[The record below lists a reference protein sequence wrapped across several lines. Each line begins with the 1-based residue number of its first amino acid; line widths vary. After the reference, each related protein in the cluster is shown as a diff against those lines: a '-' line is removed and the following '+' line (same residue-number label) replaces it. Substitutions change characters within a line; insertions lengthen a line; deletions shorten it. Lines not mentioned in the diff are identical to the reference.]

1 MVVVVLNLLLSMKLT
16 FVVDE
21 AVVVIAVALESGPV
35 VAVVVAVVMEVV
47 AVFNLTLIVALL
59 LLVLSDPILI
69 LGQFL
74 SLI

>member
-1 MVVVVLNLLLSMKLT
+1 MVVVFLNLSLPTKLMT
-16 FVVDE
+16 IFVVDE
-21 AVVVIAVALESGPV
+21 AVVVTA

-47 AVFNLTLIVALL
+47 AVLNLTFIVALL
-59 LLVLSDPILI
+59 LLFLTDPILI